1 VEEVDVVHVLIQVL
15 LDYIHDNEDEDEL
28 AAFHIVDKEDN
39 NFVVVVVVV
48 VAAAAAVVVVVA
60 VVVAVVAV
68 RKQQHLFRDHMDM
81 HLPKHNNLYF
91 QKNHYKVF
99 FCIKNLYLLLMIDEL
114 HLFDAMGM
122 NVMMNRLMNVN
133 MNVVY
138 V

>member
-1 VEEVDVVHVLIQVL
+1 VVHVLIQVL
-15 LDYIHDNEDEDEL
+15 LDYIHDNGDEDEL
-28 AAFHIVDKEDN
+28 VAFHIVDKEDN

-48 VAAAAAVVVVVA
+48 AAAAAAAAVVVVAVA
-60 VVVAVVAV
+60 VAVAVVAV